1 MRKVKIPKTQI
12 FCFILIMIVCI
23 IAIVEALYYVMNGDI
38 KENENVGDNNT
49 NDIEISEMN
58 LVENFDDLF
67 QNTFENTNTSE
78 NAEKIT
84 VDKDYVYT
92 EYEKQEINSGN
103 YEIDVN
109 IPTININS
117 EEVKSYNEEIKQ
129 IFQAKSERILNG
141 GADRSIYSVDYEAY
155 LNNNILSVVIR
166 STLKEGS
173 NPQRLIVQTYCYDIK
188 EMKKVEF
195 QDIMKIKNLD
205 TATAQDKITRQMQ
218 GKQSEA
224 KALQDLGYPAYIRDL
239 RSERYDVENI
249 SNFFMDDNNNVY
261 VIYAYGNSENTD
273 VIDIIIF

>member
-12 FCFILIMIVCI
+12 FCFLLILIVCI

-38 KENENVGDNNT
+38 IESENEGNNNI
-49 NDIEISEMN
+49 NDIEVSETN

-67 QNTFENTNTSE
+67 QNTFNNSNTSE
-78 NAEKIT
+78 NAEKISS
-84 VDKDYVYT
+84 DKDYVYT
-92 EYEKQEINSGN
+92 EYEKQEVNSGT

-117 EEVKSYNEEIKQ
+117 EDVKSYNEEIKQ
-129 IFQAKSERILNG
+129 VFQAKAESILNG

-155 LNNNILSVVIR
+155 LNNNILSVVIK

-195 QDIMKIKNLD
+195 SDVMKIKNLD
-205 TATAQDKITRQMQ
+205 TATVQDKITRQMQ

-239 RSERYDVENI
+239 RSDRYDVENI
-249 SNFFMDDNNNVY
+249 SNFFIDDNNNVY

>member
-129 IFQAKSERILNG
+129 IFQAKSESILNG